1 MLRLVSLYP
10 DAENASSIVVTALCE
25 DTRRL
30 TTGAVFFAH
39 VGSKQNGLGFIND
52 AIMAGCVAIVVPE
65 NSTASELPSNIPFS
79 IPVIRVANTRAE
91 IARCA
96 VIMFSHQ
103 PKHILAVTGTSGK
116 TSVTYFAQQLCNKMQ
131 MRSVSIGT
139 IGMSGVITRGESL
152 TTPEAPELHAILN
165 DITEQGVACAS
176 IEASSQAIIQHR
188 LDATRITA
196 AAFTNLSRDHLD
208 YHGTI
213 ENYLAAKA
221 RLFAN
226 ILPSDGTAI
235 INVDDDRA
243 DVILDV
249 AKNRKINTITFGHAH
264 TADWFITNHT
274 MTPNGQSIDFI
285 VDQKSYYFKTNIA
298 GQFQAMNI
306 ICALA
311 LATTCGFLL
320 SDLIKHVPSLIAPPG
335 RLQHIPGHPKG
346 ANIYVDYAHKP
357 DALLNVLQA
366 LRAHHP
372 NRLSVVFGCGGDRD
386 TGKRAIMGDIA
397 ARYADNVIITDDN
410 PRSEDPD
417 AIREAILT
425 GAHNAQ
431 TSATIQEVNDRRAAI
446 ETAITTLGEND
457 ILVIAGKG
465 HEQGQKFATHT
476 EPFDDVAVAYDII
489 NRLQPHAQNS
499 LPLSSIP
506 LPQGRAS

>member
-1 MLRLVSLYP
+1 MLLLASLYP
-10 DAENASSIVVTALCE
+10 DAENASAIAVTALCE

-30 TTGAVFFAH
+30 TKGAVFFAH
-39 VGSKQNGLGFIND
+39 VGSKQNGLAFIND

-65 NSTASELPSNIPFS
+65 NSAASELPSNIPFS

-96 VIMFSHQ
+96 VIMFSNQ

-116 TSVTYFAQQLCNKMQ
+116 TSVTYFVQQLCNKMD

-139 IGMSGVITRGESL
+139 IGMSGAITRGESL
-152 TTPEAPELHAILN
+152 TTPEAPELHSILN
-165 DITEQGVACAS
+165 DITEQGVACAA

-208 YHGTI
+208 YHGTV
-213 ENYLAAKA
+213 ENYFTAKS
-221 RLFAN
+221 RLFSD
-226 ILPSDGTAI
+226 ILSEAGTAI
-235 INVDDDRA
+235 VNIDDAYAYRIIDRC
-243 DVILDV
+243 
-249 AKNRKINTITFGHAH
+249 KHRKVKTITFGQDQN
-264 TADWFITNHT
+264 ADWRIIKHT
-274 MTPNGQSIDFI
+274 MTSDGQSIDLT
-285 VDQKSYYFKTNIA
+285 VSSHSYRFKTNIA
-298 GQFQAMNI
+298 GGFQAMNI

-311 LATTCGFLL
+311 LATTCGFEL
-320 SDLIKHVPSLIAPPG
+320 SDLIAHVPDLIAPPG

-346 ANIYVDYAHKP
+346 AHIYVDYAHKP

-372 NRLSVVFGCGGDRD
+372 HRLSVVFGCGGDRD
-386 TGKRAIMGDIA
+386 AGKRAIMGDIA
-397 ARYADNVIITDDN
+397 ARYADDVVITDDN
-410 PRSEDPD
+410 PRSEDPA
-417 AIREAILT
+417 AIRTAILT
-425 GAHNAQ
+425 GARNAH
-431 TSATIQEVNDRRAAI
+431 TPATIREVGDRRAAI
-446 ETAITTLGEND
+446 ERAIAALDSGD

-476 EPFDDVAVAYDII
+476 DPFDDVAVARDAIHQI
-489 NRLQPHAQNS
+489 KSDSTNS
-499 LPLSSIP
+499 FSSS